1 MDYFHQFLDY
11 VREGFSHVNAIQGL
25 IIALFAAYVM
35 PKWGRLWFVA
45 LGATVVHVLA
55 DMMLPVIVNHA
66 EFQLP
71 QIVEP
76 SYWHYLLAL
85 YLGYLVVI
93 AFFFFVKKN
102 LLKGGG
108 H

>member
-25 IIALFAAYVM
+25 IIALFAAFVM
-35 PKWGRLWFVA
+35 PRWGRLWFIA
-45 LGATVVHVLA
+45 LGAVVVHILA

-66 EFQLP
+66 EFHLP
-71 QIVEP
+71 PLTEQP
-76 SYWHYLLAL
+76 FWHYVLAL
-85 YLGYLVVI
+85 YLGYLVAI

-102 LLKGGG
+102 VLRGGS

>member
-1 MDYFHQFLDY
+1 MDYFHQFLGY

-25 IIALFAAYVM
+25 IIALFAAFVM
-35 PKWGRLWFVA
+35 PRWSRLWFIA
-45 LGATVVHVLA
+45 LGATVIHVLA
-55 DMMLPVIVNHA
+55 DMILPVIVNHA

-71 QIVEP
+71 QIVEEP
-76 SYWHYLLAL
+76 FWHYVIAL
-85 YLGYLVVI
+85 YLGYLVAV

-102 LLKGGG
+102 VIKGG